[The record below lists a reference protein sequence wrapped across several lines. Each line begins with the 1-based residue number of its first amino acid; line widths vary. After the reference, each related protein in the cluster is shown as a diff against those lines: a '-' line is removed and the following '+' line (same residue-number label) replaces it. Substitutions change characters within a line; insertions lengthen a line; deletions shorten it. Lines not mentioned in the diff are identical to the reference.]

1 MLWPQELEAPE
12 AGERQKKFKRGPRP
26 CFERNGCA
34 EVPVEER
41 PNVRQ
46 LQNQRPSLKSRRGLE
61 FSVDVLTNLR
71 RFVDDPPEGVVVRER
86 M

>member
-1 MLWPQELEAPE
+1 MKRPKLENAKKNSKEAPGRALRE
-12 AGERQKKFKRGPRP
+12 MVAQK
-26 CFERNGCA
+26 
-34 EVPVEER
+34 VPVEER

-61 FSVDVLTNLR
+61 FSVDDLASLR
-71 RFVDDPPEGVVVRER
+71 KFVDDPPEGVVVRER